1 LVVAVSA
8 IVGFGVG
15 SGGAVGAGE
24 SVGVPDGELVD
35 VPSDDGVLVSPSI
48 TDAHPASEENP
59 TPIDDNTLLRFM
71 TTQW

>member
-1 LVVAVSA
+1 MAVAVSA
-8 IVGFGVG
+8 MVGLGVG
-15 SGGAVGAGE
+15 SGGAVGVGE

-48 TDAHPASEENP
+48 TEAHPGSEENP